1 MGDMQWARYVWRGV
15 ELLSLPS
22 PGIVLSLNFQAFTNP
37 KAVWTQSSWVFME
50 VSLQKHDWLDHW
62 PLVIDR
68 LQVFFPSL
76 KIGDRTE
83 NSIRLPYLSPEKP
96 VCRPKATVRT
106 GHRTLDWLKLR
117 KEYVKAVYCHPAYL
131 TFMQSTPCRMPGWMN
146 LKLEWRLSGEISTT
160 SDM

>member
-1 MGDMQWARYVWRGV
+1 MGKVCVKGCGV
-15 ELLSLPS
+15 PKPSFTRHSTLPEF
-22 PGIVLSLNFQAFTNP
+22 PGIHQPKSCLNPVLLGFYGGFITN
-37 KAVWTQSSWVFME
+37 
-50 VSLQKHDWLDHW
+50 DCLDHW

-83 NSIRLPYLSPEKP
+83 NSTRLPYLSPEKP

-117 KEYVKAVYCHPAYL
+117 KEYVKAVYCHTAYL

-146 LKLEWRLSGEISTT
+146 HKLE
-160 SDM
+160 